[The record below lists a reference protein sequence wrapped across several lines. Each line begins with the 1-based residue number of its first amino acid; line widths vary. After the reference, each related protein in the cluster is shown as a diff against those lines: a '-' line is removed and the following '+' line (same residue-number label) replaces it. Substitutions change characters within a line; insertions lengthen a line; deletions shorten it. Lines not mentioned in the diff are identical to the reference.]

1 MNNSFLPTH
10 ASFMELT
17 ISTPALLFSTVSL
30 LMIAFTNRFLA
41 ISSLI
46 RDLHEK
52 FRTNPETVY
61 VKQIKSLH
69 KRLRLIRNIQI
80 LAVLSLLVS
89 AVCMFVIY
97 KGSQVLASYLFGLA
111 LLLQIAAL
119 VISVWE
125 ISISIN
131 ALQIELSDMEKE
143 LGRSRFDL
151 FALRSRMGG
160 SATAA
165 SPPDES

>member
-1 MNNSFLPTH
+1 MVISHWQP
-10 ASFMELT
+10 SMELT

-41 ISSLI
+41 IASLI
-46 RDLHEK
+46 RDLHDK

-61 VKQIKSLH
+61 VDQIRNLH
-69 KRLRLIRNIQI
+69 RRLRLIRNIQI

-89 AVCMFVIY
+89 AISMALIY
-97 KGSQVLASYLFGLA
+97 WDKQLAASYLFGLA
-111 LLLQIAAL
+111 LVLQISAL
-119 VISVWE
+119 VVSVVE

-143 LGRSRFDL
+143 LGHHRFDL
-151 FALRSRMGG
+151 FALRSRP
-160 SATAA
+160 ATN
-165 SPPDES
+165 SDLPN

>member
-1 MNNSFLPTH
+1 
-10 ASFMELT
+10 MELT

-61 VKQIKSLH
+61 VQQIKSLH

-151 FALRSRMGG
+151 FALRARMSG
-160 SATAA
+160 SAPTN
-165 SPPDES
+165 SPPNGE

>member
-1 MNNSFLPTH
+1 
-10 ASFMELT
+10 MELT

-30 LMIAFTNRFLA
+30 LMIAFTNRFVA

-52 FRTNPETVY
+52 FRTNPESVY
-61 VKQIKSLH
+61 VAQIRNLH
-69 KRLRLIRNIQI
+69 TRLRLIRAIQV

-89 AVCMFVIY
+89 AVSMFVIY
-97 KGSQVLASYLFGLA
+97 GGNQLLARYLFGAA

-119 VISVWE
+119 LISVWE

-151 FALRSRMGG
+151 FALRSRMG
-160 SATAA
+160 SSSPA
-165 SPPDES
+165 SGKADSE